1 MSLANGFSPSDP
13 MERETK
19 LAATQNSETICFV
32 LDDSKFGHTSLIS
45 LGPVTLANI
54 ICSNKKPD
62 AAIEQYCS
70 EHNIMLKYS

>member
-1 MSLANGFSPSDP
+1 M
-13 MERETK
+13 
-19 LAATQNSETICFV
+19 